1 MGFFEI
7 IGGPGIV
14 MIAVSGTLGWVITT
28 WLKVRH
34 GYPLE
39 GSFGQAL
46 KPVINNEHVERIRL
60 LTSENAQMA
69 AELSAMKERLVTL
82 ERIAT
87 DSGSR
92 LASEIERL
100 KH

>member
-1 MGFFEI
+1 MGFFEL

-14 MIAVSGTLGWVITT
+14 MIAIAGTLGWVITT

-39 GSFGQAL
+39 GSFGQSL
-46 KPVINNEHVERIRL
+46 KPVHANETIERIKL
-60 LTSENAQMA
+60 LTSENAQLS

-92 LASEIERL
+92 LASEIDLL